1 MAESQRYDIG
11 HDTHYKKLVST
22 LGEKQNITTTGDI
35 YSDQGHKLIAKGTK
49 INERVSAQLLKHKL
63 QSPLDSS
70 LTIDEPVTVK
80 NIVDDVIELVASS
93 KTLTTLFNN
102 LTESESIAHVM
113 GSHKFP
119 TTLALKLSVA
129 KSERNDLYQ
138 HSLLIVCLS
147 YFIGCKA
154 QVSEQALFSVLL
166 ASLFHDIGLLHID
179 AAYFKSG
186 RKLTSEE
193 RKFLH
198 VHVVISHLIVKPYPE
213 YQGAISLT
221 VLDHHERLDGSGY
234 PNGKS
239 GKEICV
245 SGQIL
250 AIAEVVASKFN
261 HQNECLKTNELELL
275 LNMNSRKLNPEL
287 YTHFTILFSDG
298 DIDGNEDTSLSETEI
313 HAKLHQLAD
322 ILKSWL
328 SLSTKQSST
337 TRFIGGNIDTLYESL
352 TQAGLNFES
361 LDFLIMMIEQDEIMK
376 QHTDIIIKESSWQ
389 LTNLIE
395 ELKRRNLYKVCANDE
410 PLSLWLNSIE
420 EFAY

>member
-166 ASLFHDIGLLHID
+166 ASL
-179 AAYFKSG
+179 AVA
-186 RKLTSEE
+186 T
-193 RKFLH
+193 
-198 VHVVISHLIVKPYPE
+198 
-213 YQGAISLT
+213 
-221 VLDHHERLDGSGY
+221 
-234 PNGKS
+234 
-239 GKEICV
+239 
-245 SGQIL
+245 
-250 AIAEVVASKFN
+250 VAS
-261 HQNECLKTNELELL
+261 CLDNAATATRP
-275 LNMNSRKLNPEL
+275 SV
-287 YTHFTILFSDG
+287 
-298 DIDGNEDTSLSETEI
+298 TSTSTSSS
-313 HAKLHQLAD
+313 AK
-322 ILKSWL
+322 
-328 SLSTKQSST
+328 
-337 TRFIGGNIDTLYESL
+337 
-352 TQAGLNFES
+352 
-361 LDFLIMMIEQDEIMK
+361 
-376 QHTDIIIKESSWQ
+376 
-389 LTNLIE
+389 
-395 ELKRRNLYKVCANDE
+395 
-410 PLSLWLNSIE
+410 
-420 EFAY
+420 